1 MDDRTP
7 KVSRRL
13 DGLKAVPHGGL
24 DLADLAP
31 YLIEPDDVV
40 DLSTNIHPYGP
51 PPAIQAAIKRVHLE
65 QYPDP
70 RATALREAIAGQLH
84 LMPDSIVAGNGSVE
98 LVYLLAQAYL
108 DPGDSV
114 LVCGPTFGE
123 YALACQVM
131 GAAVI
136 EYRALAQNNFAPD
149 MTEILKL
156 ITSHQ
161 PRIVFVCNPNNPT
174 GRLWQEN
181 EIDQLVNATSDS
193 KAILVLDE
201 GYHLLADADPSTNQ
215 SADYLLGGNVLVLR
229 SLTKAFALPGLRLGY
244 AIATPDVGRAI
255 NTIRPP
261 WSVNAFAQEIGKGL
275 LSDSE
280 YIQSVRSRLTADK
293 AYLLERLNAINA
305 QPLASAANFLLLP
318 VGNAVECRRAF
329 LKQKLLV
336 RDCTSFGLPEYI
348 RVAVKTHSDTDK
360 LLTELQDWQ
369 ATHLQPTLPVR
380 PASGRKT
387 LAKTLMIQGTASSV
401 GKTTIVAGLCRLYKQ
416 QGISVAP
423 FKAQNMALNSAV
435 AQGGEIGRA
444 QAMQAEA
451 AGIEASILMNPI
463 LLKPEG
469 ESRSQLIVRGKVQ
482 GSLSA
487 REYYQQRAEMLNVVE
502 ESLAQLRA
510 EHDLV
515 IIEGAGSPVEMNLK
529 ASDIVNM
536 RVAKLANSPV
546 LLVSDIDRGGV
557 FASIVGTLALL
568 EPDEVALVRGLI
580 INKFRGDPTLFEDG
594 VRFLQDKTS
603 KPVLGVL
610 PYFRDI
616 KLPEEDSMALESK
629 ISRRTDNGSSV
640 DAGSN
645 LRLQKE
651 AGNEGGRDRDGVRRE
666 LDICVILLP
675 HIANFDDFD
684 ALETEEGVEVRYIR
698 EMNDLGLPDMVI
710 IPGTKTSIADL
721 QFLQDSGL
729 GQAITQLA
737 QEGTPVVGIC
747 GGYQMLGQRIDD
759 PERIESRVGS
769 VRGLGLLPV
778 RTIFG
783 PEKATYRV
791 NGRVEA
797 GQGFFEGLA
806 GLPISGYEIHMG
818 RTISSDAPTAAL
830 SDDSTGQTNNP
841 LLRISRREDQPIDG
855 LDGCLNERG
864 NVWGTYLHG
873 LFTND
878 TFRHAVLTTLLKR
891 KGINPQAIQ
900 PRNFKLFSNDTEYD
914 KLAELL
920 QNNLDLKLL
929 REFAGI

>member
-13 DGLKAVPHGGL
+13 DGLKAVPHGGI
-24 DLADLAP
+24 DPADLAP

-40 DLSTNIHPYGP
+40 DLSANIHPYGP
-51 PPAIQAAIKRVHLE
+51 PPSVQEAIKRVRLE

-70 RATALREAIAGQLH
+70 RATALREAIAGQLR

-123 YALACQVM
+123 YALACRVM
-131 GAAVI
+131 GAEVI

-156 ITSHQ
+156 ITKHQ

-174 GRLWQEN
+174 GRLWQEV
-181 EIDQLVNATSDS
+181 EIDELVNATSDS

-201 GYHLLADADPSTNQ
+201 GYHLLADADPATNQ

-244 AIATPDVGRAI
+244 AIATPDIGRAI

-261 WSVNAFAQEIGKGL
+261 WSINAFAQEVGKGL
-275 LSDSE
+275 LSDRE
-280 YIQSVRSRLTADK
+280 YIQSVRSRLAADK
-293 AYLLERLNAINA
+293 AYLVERLNTINA
-305 QPLASAANFLLLP
+305 KPLPSAANFLLLP
-318 VGNAVECRRAF
+318 VGNATECRRAF

-348 RVAVKTHSDTDK
+348 RVAVKTRSDSDK
-360 LLTELQDWQ
+360 LITELQDWQ
-369 ATHLQPTLPVR
+369 ATHLQPTV
-380 PASGRKT
+380 PAMLGGGRKT

-451 AGIEASILMNPI
+451 AGIEPSLLMNPI

-487 REYYQQRAEMLNVVE
+487 REYYQQQAEMLNVVE

-580 INKFRGDPTLFEDG
+580 INKFRGDLSLFEDG
-594 VRFLQDKTS
+594 VRFLQDRTS

-616 KLPEEDSMALESK
+616 KLPEEDSMALESR
-629 ISRRTDNGSSV
+629 INGRTANGSV
-640 DAGSN
+640 
-645 LRLQKE
+645 LRLQTEADKE
-651 AGNEGGRDRDGVRRE
+651 AGRDRDGVRRE

-684 ALETEEGVEVRYIR
+684 ALETEEGIEVRYIR

-729 GQAITQLA
+729 GQAISQLA

-791 NGRVEA
+791 SGRVQA
-797 GQGFFEGLA
+797 GTGFFEGLA

-818 RTISSDAPTAAL
+818 RTISSDAPATAL

-841 LLRISRREDQPIDG
+841 LLHISRREEQPIEG

-891 KGINPQAIQ
+891 KGINPQSIQ
-900 PRNFKLFSNDTEYD
+900 PSSFKLFSNDTEYD

-920 QNNLDLKLL
+920 QNNLDMKLL